1 METVDRN
8 GNVGEPIMLTR
19 ESIQDGRVRGFIRH
33 LDERLARAVQ
43 DRTGSGHPYIT
54 VSYAQ
59 SLDGSIAAT
68 PGRMLRL
75 SNPLSRA
82 MTHHLRSR
90 HDAILVGINT
100 VLADDPRLTVR
111 LAEGK
116 DPRPVVIDGRL
127 RTPLRARLLESPAG
141 GPIIATSEAACCEK
155 EERLREAGAEVVRIP
170 CGPDG
175 RLDLGSLLPRLGA
188 MRIGSVMVEGG
199 AGILSSFLTARLAD
213 QVVITISPR
222 FVGGLAAV
230 TAGDESRRGPMP
242 RLRNV
247 RYQSLA
253 GDLIVWGSLKGRCE
267 GARPGG
273 GR

>member
-1 METVDRN
+1 
-8 GNVGEPIMLTR
+8 MLTQQ
-19 ESIQDGRVRGFIRH
+19 SINDSRGRAFLLR
-33 LDERLARAVQ
+33 LDERLARTAERKAA
-43 DRTGSGHPYIT
+43 DGRPYIT
-54 VSYAQ
+54 LAYAQ

-68 PGRMLRL
+68 RGEMLRL
-75 SNPLSRA
+75 SNSLSQA

-111 LAEGK
+111 LVEGK
-116 DPRPVVIDGRL
+116 SPLPVVIDGRL
-127 RTPLRARLLESPAG
+127 RTPLESRLLRSPAG
-141 GPIIATSEAACCEK
+141 NAIIATSETACPDK
-155 EERLREAGAEVVRIP
+155 ERQLRQAGAHVVRVP
-170 CGPDG
+170 SDSDG
-175 RLDLGSLLPRLGA
+175 RLDLGALLARLRP
-188 MRIGSVMVEGG
+188 MQLGSVMVEGG
-199 AGILSSFLTARLAD
+199 AGILSSFLAARLAD

-230 TAGDESRRGPMP
+230 PPSDGPRRRPMP

-253 GDLIVWGSLKGRCE
+253 GDLIVWGTLESKVKRAKARSL
-267 GARPGG
+267 GG

>member
-1 METVDRN
+1 
-8 GNVGEPIMLTR
+8 MLTR
-19 ESIQDGRVRGFIRH
+19 DTIHDSRVHAFFRR
-33 LDERLARAVQ
+33 LDERLARAMQ
-43 DRTGSGHPYIT
+43 RRGADGLPYIT
-54 VSYAQ
+54 VAYAQ

-75 SNPLSRA
+75 SNSVSQA

-127 RTPLRARLLESPAG
+127 RMPLRARLMGGPAG
-141 GPIIATSEAACCEK
+141 GPIIATSETACPEK
-155 EERLREAGAEVVRIP
+155 EDRLREAGAQIVRLP
-170 CGPDG
+170 SGQDG
-175 RLDLGSLLPRLGA
+175 RLDLGSLMARLRT
-188 MRIGSVMVEGG
+188 MQIGSVMVEGG
-199 AGILSSFLTARLAD
+199 AGILSSFLTARLVD

-222 FVGGLAAV
+222 FIGGLAAV
-230 TAGDESRRGPMP
+230 SAGAGSECVLMP

-253 GDLIVWGSLKGRCE
+253 GDLIVWASLKSTSAS
-267 GARPGG
+267 ARSGG

>member
-1 METVDRN
+1 
-8 GNVGEPIMLTR
+8 MLTR
-19 ESIQDGRVRGFIRH
+19 ETNLDSRVRAFFLRLEEG
-33 LDERLARAVQ
+33 LARAVQ
-43 DRTGSGHPYIT
+43 RRGADGSPYIT
-54 VSYAQ
+54 VAYAQ

-75 SNPLSRA
+75 SNSVSQA

-111 LAEGK
+111 FADGK

-127 RTPLRARLLESPAG
+127 RTPLRARLLHGPAG
-141 GPIIATSEAACCEK
+141 GPIIATSETACFEK
-155 EERLREAGAEVVRIP
+155 EDRLREAGAKIVRVP
-170 CGPDG
+170 SGQDG
-175 RLDLGSLLPRLGA
+175 RLDLGLLMARLRT
-188 MRIGSVMVEGG
+188 MQIGSVMVEGG
-199 AGILSSFLTARLAD
+199 AGILSSFLAAHLAD
-213 QVVITISPR
+213 QVVITVSPR
-222 FVGGLAAV
+222 FIGELAAV
-230 TAGDESRRGPMP
+230 SAGEGPRCSVMP

-253 GDLIVWGSLKGRCE
+253 GDLIVWASLKSKSER
-267 GARPGG
+267 ARSEG

>member
-1 METVDRN
+1 MAKIDQN
-8 GNVGEPIMLTR
+8 SNASDPIMLT
-19 ESIQDGRVRGFIRH
+19 QDTIHDSRVHAFFRR

-43 DRTGSGHPYIT
+43 RREADRPPYIT
-54 VSYAQ
+54 VAYAQ
-59 SLDGSIAAT
+59 SLDGSIAGT

-75 SNPLSRA
+75 SNSLSQT

-127 RTPLRARLLESPAG
+127 RTPLCARLLRGPAG
-141 GPIIATSEAACCEK
+141 GPIIATSEAACPEK
-155 EERLREAGAEVVRIP
+155 EDRLREAGAKVVRVP
-170 CGPDG
+170 TGPDG
-175 RLDLGSLLPRLGA
+175 RLDLGSLIARLRA
-188 MRIGSVMVEGG
+188 MQIGSVMVEGG
-199 AGILSSFLTARLAD
+199 AGILSSFLADRLAD

-222 FVGGLAAV
+222 FVGGLAALS
-230 TAGDESRRGPMP
+230 AGEGCRSGLMP

-253 GDLIVWGSLKGRCE
+253 GDLIVWGRLESKGRRN
-267 GARPGG
+267 GSGG

>member
-1 METVDRN
+1 METIDRN
-8 GNVGEPIMLTR
+8 PKASDPIMLRRATMH
-19 ESIQDGRVRGFIRH
+19 DGRVHAFFRR

-43 DRTGSGHPYIT
+43 RRGTDGQPYIT

-59 SLDGSIAAT
+59 SLDGSIAGT

-75 SNPLSRA
+75 SNSLSRT

-127 RTPLRARLLESPAG
+127 RTPLGARLLRGPAG
-141 GPIIATSEAACCEK
+141 GPIIATSETACPEK
-155 EERLREAGAEVVRIP
+155 EDRLREAGAKVVRVP
-170 CGPDG
+170 SGPDG
-175 RLDLGSLLPRLGA
+175 RLDLGSLIARLRA
-188 MRIGSVMVEGG
+188 MQIGSVMVEGG
-199 AGILSSFLTARLAD
+199 AGILSSFLAAGLAD

-222 FVGGLAAV
+222 FVGGLSAV
-230 TAGDESRRGPMP
+230 SAGEGCRCGLMP

-253 GDLIVWGSLKGRCE
+253 GDLIVWGRLERKSERNGSGDGR
-267 GARPGG
+267 
-273 GR
+273 